1 MREQREGVRD
11 EWRVRESDKSSAR
24 TREAKERRGESD
36 GGQEGAL
43 GCKRRAQTSK
53 GRSVRGRNVVQEE
66 GGEVERREWKG
77 VGRSKDTGKCGA
89 EHTDGEGLKRQQGR
103 KESVQARED
112 GFARRKRWGQGGKR
126 LAEMEMGGTKTSR
139 EESGGEVDTGEHG
152 ACVRWSQGLHL
163 PHSNSNHTVMIR
175 RPAELVI
182 RVERKCWT
190 F

>member
-77 VGRSKDTGKCGA
+77 VGRSNPRRSIFRWFGDRLL
-89 EHTDGEGLKRQQGR
+89 EGP
-103 KESVQARED
+103 
-112 GFARRKRWGQGGKR
+112 RR
-126 LAEMEMGGTKTSR
+126 
-139 EESGGEVDTGEHG
+139 
-152 ACVRWSQGLHL
+152 
-163 PHSNSNHTVMIR
+163 N
-175 RPAELVI
+175 
-182 RVERKCWT
+182 
-190 F
+190 